1 MFHWAS
7 FLTYAAVT
15 SVTPG
20 PNNIMSMSNA
30 NRRGFRGAMPFNFG
44 ILSGFFIVM
53 LLCTAFCSLL
63 STWIPKIKMP
73 LLIAGALKER
83 GGAEMEEIQ

>member
-44 ILSGFFIVM
+44 ILSGYDDS
-53 LLCTAFCSLL
+53 AF
-63 STWIPKIKMP
+63 
-73 LLIAGALKER
+73 
-83 GGAEMEEIQ
+83 EIE

>member
-1 MFHWAS
+1 MVHTISYLKQKGMSIMFHWAS

-44 ILSGFFIVM
+44 ILSGYDDS
-53 LLCTAFCSLL
+53 AF
-63 STWIPKIKMP
+63 
-73 LLIAGALKER
+73 
-83 GGAEMEEIQ
+83 EIE